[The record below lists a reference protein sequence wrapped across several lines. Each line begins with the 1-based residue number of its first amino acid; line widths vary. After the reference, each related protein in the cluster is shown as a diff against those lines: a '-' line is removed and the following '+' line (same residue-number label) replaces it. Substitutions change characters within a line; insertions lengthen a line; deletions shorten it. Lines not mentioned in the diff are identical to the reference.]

1 MWGYLQRHLGI
12 AEVRT
17 ALHRQEIRMAKISDE
32 LDDVQR
38 RIQAAREAQDA
49 SNANVR
55 GALVRLEAK
64 VAELEAIINNGEADP
79 EVQAK
84 LDELKSAADDVRTAA
99 ESADD
104 GYEPPVVEPAPV
116 EGVEGEP
123 EPGSVADRQRGGL

>member
-1 MWGYLQRHLGI
+1 
-12 AEVRT
+12 
-17 ALHRQEIRMAKISDE
+17 MAKISDE

-49 SNANVR
+49 SNQNVR
-55 GALVRLEAK
+55 DALARLEAK
-64 VAELEAIINNGEADP
+64 VAELETVINDGEASA

-116 EGVEGEP
+116 PGVEGEP
-123 EPGSVADRQRGGL
+123 APGSVADRERGGL

>member
-1 MWGYLQRHLGI
+1 
-12 AEVRT
+12 
-17 ALHRQEIRMAKISDE
+17 MAKISDE

-49 SNANVR
+49 SNQNVR
-55 GALVRLEAK
+55 DALTRLEAK
-64 VAELEAIINNGEADP
+64 VAELETIINDGEASP

-116 EGVEGEP
+116 PGVEGEP
-123 EPGSVADRQRGGL
+123 EPGSVADRQRGGF